1 MCIVLCADIVQ
12 IPMRLSIQTFP
23 YFLQDCFDPKKLLS
37 EQLHLQTAS
46 FFWIC
51 QRFLQVALKC
61 SCQFNHLQRT
71 AAMTVLS
78 RSVPSA
84 RLRVSLTVAA
94 ERLAFTAGFETVLED
109 EEKSLDAS
117 LSYSDTL
124 PLVPSSFFTNY
135 GPILADTD
143 TKYSM

>member
-12 IPMRLSIQTFP
+12 ITMRLSIQTFP
-23 YFLQDCFDPKKLLS
+23 YKHPDFSLQDCFEPKKLLR
-37 EQLHLQTAS
+37 EQIHLQTAS

-109 EEKSLDAS
+109 EEKS
-117 LSYSDTL
+117 
-124 PLVPSSFFTNY
+124 
-135 GPILADTD
+135 
-143 TKYSM
+143 